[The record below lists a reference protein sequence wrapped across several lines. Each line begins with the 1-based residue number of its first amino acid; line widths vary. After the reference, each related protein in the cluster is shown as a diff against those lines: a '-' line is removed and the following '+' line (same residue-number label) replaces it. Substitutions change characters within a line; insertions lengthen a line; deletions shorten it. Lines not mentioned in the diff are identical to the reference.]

1 MTCDYN
7 AAVSRSQQT
16 EVVRP
21 RRCMVYSRP
30 SLMKLSVNGTNIWAS
45 IHLLVVANIIRP
57 HRNTMYIDAAY
68 CYRWSSVVCHDC
80 QPCKTAEPI
89 KLPFGLWTWVGPRK
103 HVWTIHVWRQCV
115 PLVKLLWPL
124 VVTFWQCW
132 SHGWSVVTHIFATT
146 CNQFG
151 WCYLKLAH
159 MLLDSVG

>member
-80 QPCKTAEPI
+80 QPCKNGWTNQAAIWAVDLSGTKEACLNYPCVAAMR
-89 KLPFGLWTWVGPRK
+89 PFSQTTL
-103 HVWTIHVWRQCV
+103 
-115 PLVKLLWPL
+115 
-124 VVTFWQCW
+124 
-132 SHGWSVVTHIFATT
+132 TT
-146 CNQFG
+146 C
-151 WCYLKLAH
+151 CHLLTMLKSWLKCGDPH
-159 MLLDSVG
+159 FCNNM